1 MKPLTLEWIKKAEGD
16 YNSALREFRAR
27 KYPNYD
33 AACFHAQQC
42 VEKYFKARLVDA
54 GLSFPKIHDLAHLL
68 ELLEPIEPFW
78 MVYIEQV
85 RSLTDYAV
93 EFRYP
98 GESADKETARKAVKL
113 CEQIRGTVRQRLGLK
128 E

>member
-1 MKPLTLEWIKKAEGD
+1 MKPLTREWIEKAEGD
-16 YNSALREFRAR
+16 YYSALRDLRAR

-54 GLSFPKIHDLAHLL
+54 GLSFPKTHDLAHLL

-78 MVYIEQV
+78 MVHIEQV
-85 RSLTDYAV
+85 RSLTDYSV
-93 EFRYP
+93 EFPYP
-98 GESADKETARKAVKL
+98 GESADKETARKAVRL
-113 CEQIRGTVRQRLGLK
+113 CEQIRGIVRQRLGLK